1 MSGTL
6 HSGCRHVGHPRVKM
20 HGTVQWG
27 NHATARGE
35 TVRWNTRHDNRE
47 RNALLVGNGK
57 PFTMKNNNQHRFM
70 N

>member
-1 MSGTL
+1 
-6 HSGCRHVGHPRVKM
+6 M

-35 TVRWNTRHDNRE
+35 TVRWSTRHDNRE